1 MIEPHFDEAFA
12 DRQGDQALR
21 GLAGDSELAGD
32 LVLRIARDIVEPAG
46 AGRFIEVQGTAEG
59 MAFSRD
65 ELDSF
70 LGLAEHGI
78 TQIFELQR
86 ELVAEPPPPRAR

>member
-1 MIEPHFDEAFA
+1 MVD
-12 DRQGDQALR
+12 ALAY
-21 GLAGDSELAGD
+21 LDLDYSED
-32 LVLRIARDIVEPAG
+32 ARAEVDMNIVMTG

-70 LGLAEHGI
+70 LGLAEQGI
-78 TQIFELQR
+78 AQIFELQR
-86 ELVAEPPPPRAR
+86 ELVAEPPPPRPR